1 MFKPFES
8 LTLTEM
14 YDMMVLRQEVFV
26 VEQDCP
32 YLDADGKDMKSHHLL
47 GYDSKGLLVAYARLV
62 EPGVSYKE
70 PSLGRIVTSPAVR
83 GTGVGKLLMKEG
95 IAQTIKLYGSGE
107 LRISAQSH
115 LQPFYREFGFESVGE
130 GYLEDN
136 IPHMQ
141 MYLAG

>member
-1 MFKPFES
+1 M
-8 LTLTEM
+8 
-14 YDMMVLRQEVFV
+14 

-32 YLDADGKDMKSHHLL
+32 YLDADGKDMKSNHLL
-47 GYDSKGLLVAYARLV
+47 GYNSEGLLVAYARLV

-83 GTGVGKLLMKEG
+83 GTGVGKLLMREG
-95 IAQTIKLYGSGE
+95 IAQTIKLYGSAE

-130 GYLEDN
+130 EYLEDD
-136 IPHMQ
+136 IPHNQ
-141 MYLAG
+141 MYRAG